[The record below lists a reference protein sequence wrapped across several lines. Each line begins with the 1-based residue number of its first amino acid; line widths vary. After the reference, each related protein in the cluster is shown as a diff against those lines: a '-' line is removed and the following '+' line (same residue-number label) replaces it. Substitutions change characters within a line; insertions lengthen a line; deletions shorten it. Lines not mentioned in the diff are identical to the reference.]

1 MIDCQFDA
9 SARGGRIVLRPNRSW
24 SWRANVCL
32 VGTLLAVSGTIGT
45 VLAARG
51 LWAILPFA
59 LLQCAAVLAALYCC
73 ARRTHVQEVLT
84 FSPDY
89 LVVERGIHGPRLQ
102 RRFQR
107 YFTRF
112 LVHPAEHPWYR
123 RRIAV
128 RCRDQ
133 ELEIGSFLTSDEQD
147 DLIRA
152 LREMIQRLETAASA
166 SSERQ

>member
-9 SARGGRIVLRPNRSW
+9 SSAGGRIVLRPNRSW
-24 SWRANVCL
+24 TWRANLCL
-32 VGTLLAVSGTIGT
+32 AGTLLAVSGTIGAILAVRGAWT
-45 VLAARG
+45 V
-51 LWAILPFA
+51 LPFA
-59 LLQCAAVLAALYCC
+59 MLQGAAVLAGLYCC
-73 ARRTHVQEVLT
+73 VRRTYVQEVLT
-84 FSPDY
+84 FSPEF
-89 LVVERGIHGPRLQ
+89 LLVERGIRRPWLR

-112 LVHPAEHPWYR
+112 LVHPADHRWYR

-133 ELEIGSFLTSDEQD
+133 ELEIGSFLTSEEQD

-152 LREMIQRLETAASA
+152 LREMIQRLEQPSPQ
-166 SSERQ
+166 SRERQ